1 MKHQKLRSV
10 ILCLLLAAALTV
22 SALAASPCV
31 VSIQG
36 GSTAKPGQSVTFNVE
51 ITGNPGFTNFDFGIE
66 YDRSVLTLDSIQTKQ
81 EHSLP
86 DGSAAESQY
95 LCGGMAVVNLQYI
108 DRENPSTLI
117 GYISAIHTQNVK
129 KDGTL
134 FTVTFTVKESA
145 AGGSTSIAIKPFTFA
160 DEQQNTI
167 SASYSPAVLTI
178 NAPQQTPSTTP
189 DQGQDSGQ
197 TSGSMT
203 DTASMDNFTFADAYP
218 GYSDVDESKWYG
230 TQKQGVVRQAVR
242 LGIMAGR
249 GHGRFAPDD
258 SITLAE
264 VVKMAAVTHSIYM
277 GDGYVFDQKQGDHW
291 WDTYLTYAVFSGILG
306 AKDFADLQQAAS
318 RAQMAYVFAHAL
330 PETELEALHTDVKI
344 PDVSDSAPYAA
355 EIRMLYQAGVLQG
368 RGTDGRFAPDSNISR
383 AEAAAIIARIALK
396 LRAVKET
403 EK

>member
-1 MKHQKLRSV
+1 MKHHKLRSV
-10 ILCLLLAAALTV
+10 ILCLLLAAVLTV

-36 GSTAKPGQSVTFNVE
+36 SSTAKPGQSVTFNVE

-81 EHSLP
+81 ELPLP
-86 DGSAAESQY
+86 DGSTAESPY

-108 DRENPSTLI
+108 DRENPSALI

-145 AGGSTSIAIKPFTFA
+145 AGGSTSVAIKPFTFA
-160 DEQQNTI
+160 EEQQNAI
-167 SASYSPAVLTI
+167 SASYLPAVLTI
-178 NAPQQTPSTTP
+178 DAPQQAPSTTP
-189 DQGQDSGQ
+189 DQGQGSGQ
-197 TSGSMT
+197 TSNSTTG
-203 DTASMDNFTFADAYP
+203 TASMDNFSLFSSYS

-249 GHGRFAPDD
+249 GHSRFAPDD

-306 AKDFADLQQAAS
+306 AQDFADLQQTAS

-330 PETELEALHTDVKI
+330 PEMELERLHSGVKI

-355 EIRMLYQAGVLQG
+355 EIRLLYQAGVLQG

-383 AEAAAIIARIALK
+383 AEAAAIIARVALK
-396 LRAVKET
+396 TARS
-403 EK
+403 

>member
-1 MKHQKLRSV
+1 MKHHKLRLV
-10 ILCLLLAAALTV
+10 ILCLLLAAVLTV

-36 GSTAKPGQSVTFNVE
+36 GSTVKLGQSVTLAVE

-81 EHSLP
+81 ELPLP
-86 DGSAAESQY
+86 DGSTAVSPY

-108 DRENPSTLI
+108 DRENPSALL
-117 GYISAIHTQNVK
+117 GYVSAIHTQNVK
-129 KDGTL
+129 RDGTL
-134 FTVTFTVKESA
+134 FTMTFTVKESA
-145 AGGSTSIAIKPFTFA
+145 AGGSTSIAIKPFAFA
-160 DEQQNTI
+160 DEQQNAL
-167 SASYSPAVLTI
+167 SASYSPATLTI
-178 NAPQQTPSTTP
+178 DAPQQTPSAGP
-189 DQGQDSGQ
+189 DQGQGSGQ
-197 TSGSMT
+197 TSNSKTGT
-203 DTASMDNFTFADAYP
+203 VSMDNFSLTDAYP

-230 TQKQGVVRQAVR
+230 TQKQGVVRQAVQ

-249 GHGRFAPDD
+249 GHSRFAPDD

-277 GDGYVFDQKQGDHW
+277 GDGYVFDQKQGEHW

-306 AKDFADLQQAAS
+306 AKDFADLQQTAS

-330 PETELEALHTDVKI
+330 PETELEALHTNVNI

-355 EIRMLYQAGVLQG
+355 EIRLLYQAGVLQG

-383 AEAAAIIARIALK
+383 AEAAAIIARVALK
-396 LRAVKET
+396 TARS
-403 EK
+403 

>member
-1 MKHQKLRSV
+1 MKHHKLRLV
-10 ILCLLLAAALTV
+10 ILCLLLAAVLTV

-36 GSTAKPGQSVTFNVE
+36 GSTAKPGQSITLAVE

-81 EHSLP
+81 ELALP
-86 DGSAAESQY
+86 DGSTAESPY

-108 DRENPSTLI
+108 DQENPSALL
-117 GYISAIHTQNVK
+117 GYVSAIHTQNVK

-134 FTVTFTVKESA
+134 FTMTFSVKESA
-145 AGGSTSIAIKPFTFA
+145 AGGSTSIAIKPFAFA
-160 DEQQNTI
+160 DEQQNAL
-167 SASYSPAVLTI
+167 SASYSPATLTI
-178 NAPQQTPSTTP
+178 DAPQQTPSAGP
-189 DQGQDSGQ
+189 DQGQGSGQ
-197 TSGSMT
+197 TSNSKT
-203 DTASMDNFTFADAYP
+203 SAVSMDNFSLTDAYP

-249 GHGRFAPDD
+249 GHSRFAPDD

-277 GDGYVFDQKQGDHW
+277 GDGYVFDQKQGEHW
-291 WDTYLTYAVFSGILG
+291 WDTYLTYAVFSGILS
-306 AKDFADLQQAAS
+306 AKDFADLQQTAS
-318 RAQMAYVFAHAL
+318 RAQMAHVFARAL
-330 PETELEALHTDVKI
+330 PETELEALHTNVNI

-355 EIRMLYQAGVLQG
+355 EIRLLYQAGVLQG

-383 AEAAAIIARIALK
+383 AEAAAIIARVALK
-396 LRAVKET
+396 TARS
-403 EK
+403 

>member
-1 MKHQKLRSV
+1 MKHHKLRSV
-10 ILCLLLAAALTV
+10 ILCLLLVAALTV
-22 SALAASPCV
+22 GAFAASPCV

-51 ITGNPGFTNFDFGIE
+51 IAGNPGFTNFDFGIE

-81 EHSLP
+81 ELALP
-86 DGSAAESQY
+86 DGSTAESPY

-108 DRENPSTLI
+108 DQENPSALL
-117 GYISAIHTQNVK
+117 GYVSAIHTQNVK

-134 FTVTFTVKESA
+134 FTMTFSVKESA
-145 AGGSTSIAIKPFTFA
+145 AGGSTRIAIKPFAFA
-160 DEQQNTI
+160 DEQQNAL
-167 SASYSPAVLTI
+167 SASYSPATLTI
-178 NAPQQTPSTTP
+178 DAPQQTPSAGP
-189 DQGQDSGQ
+189 NQGQGSGQ
-197 TSGSMT
+197 TSNSKTG
-203 DTASMDNFTFADAYP
+203 TASMDNFSLADAYP

-230 TQKQGVVRQAVR
+230 TQKQGVVRQAVQ

-249 GHGRFAPDD
+249 GHSRFAPDD

-264 VVKMAAVTHSIYM
+264 VVKMATVTHSIYM

-306 AKDFADLQQAAS
+306 AKDFADLQQTAS
-318 RAQMAYVFAHAL
+318 RAQMAYVFARAL

-344 PDVSDSAPYAA
+344 PDVSDGAPYAA
-355 EIRMLYQAGVLQG
+355 EIRLLYRAGVLQG

-383 AEAAAIIARIALK
+383 AEAAAIIARVALK
-396 LRAVKET
+396 TARS
-403 EK
+403 

>member
-1 MKHQKLRSV
+1 MKHHKLRLV
-10 ILCLLLAAALTV
+10 ILCLLLAAVLTV

-36 GSTAKPGQSVTFNVE
+36 GSTAKPGQSITLAVE

-81 EHSLP
+81 ELPLP
-86 DGSAAESQY
+86 DGSTAESPY

-108 DRENPSTLI
+108 DRENPSALL
-117 GYISAIHTQNVK
+117 GYVSAIHTQNVK
-129 KDGTL
+129 RDGTL
-134 FTVTFTVKESA
+134 FTMTFTVKESA
-145 AGGSTSIAIKPFTFA
+145 AGGSTSIAIKPFAFA
-160 DEQQNTI
+160 DEQQNAL
-167 SASYSPAVLTI
+167 SASYSPATLTI
-178 NAPQQTPSTTP
+178 DAPQQTPSAGP
-189 DQGQDSGQ
+189 DQGQGSGQ
-197 TSGSMT
+197 TSNSKT
-203 DTASMDNFTFADAYP
+203 SAVSMDNFSLTATYP

-249 GHGRFAPDD
+249 GHSRFAPDD

-277 GDGYVFDQKQGDHW
+277 GDGYVFDQKQGEHW
-291 WDTYLTYAVFSGILG
+291 WDTYLTYAVFSGILS
-306 AKDFADLQQAAS
+306 AKDFADLQQTAS
-318 RAQMAYVFAHAL
+318 RAQMAHVFARAL
-330 PETELEALHTDVKI
+330 PETELEALHTNVNI

-355 EIRMLYQAGVLQG
+355 EIRLLYQAGVLQG

-383 AEAAAIIARIALK
+383 AEAAAIIARVALK
-396 LRAVKET
+396 TARS
-403 EK
+403 

>member
-1 MKHQKLRSV
+1 MKHHKLRLV
-10 ILCLLLAAALTV
+10 ILCLLLAAVLTV

-36 GSTAKPGQSVTFNVE
+36 GSTVKPGQSVTLAVE

-81 EHSLP
+81 ELPLP
-86 DGSAAESQY
+86 DGSTAESPY

-108 DRENPSTLI
+108 DQENPSALL
-117 GYISAIHTQNVK
+117 GYVSAIHTQNVK

-134 FTVTFTVKESA
+134 FTMTFSVKESA
-145 AGGSTSIAIKPFTFA
+145 AGGSTSIAIKPFAFA
-160 DEQQNTI
+160 DEQQNAL
-167 SASYSPAVLTI
+167 SASYSPATLTI
-178 NAPQQTPSTTP
+178 DAPQQTPSAGP
-189 DQGQDSGQ
+189 DQGQGSGQ
-197 TSGSMT
+197 TSNSKTGT
-203 DTASMDNFTFADAYP
+203 TSMDNFLLADAYP

-230 TQKQGVVRQAVR
+230 TQKQGVVRQAVQ

-249 GHGRFAPDD
+249 GHSRFAPDD

-277 GDGYVFDQKQGDHW
+277 GDGYVFDQKQGEHW

-306 AKDFADLQQAAS
+306 AKDFADLQQTAS

-330 PETELEALHTDVKI
+330 PETELEALHTNVNI

-355 EIRMLYQAGVLQG
+355 EIRLLYQAGVLQG

-383 AEAAAIIARIALK
+383 AEAAAIIARVALK
-396 LRAVKET
+396 TARS
-403 EK
+403 

>member
-1 MKHQKLRSV
+1 MKHHKLRLV
-10 ILCLLLAAALTV
+10 ILCLLLAAVLTV

-36 GSTAKPGQSVTFNVE
+36 GSTAKPGQSITLAVE

-81 EHSLP
+81 ELPLP
-86 DGSAAESQY
+86 DGSTAESPY

-108 DRENPSTLI
+108 DRENPSALL
-117 GYISAIHTQNVK
+117 GYVSAIHTQNVK
-129 KDGTL
+129 RDGTL
-134 FTVTFTVKESA
+134 FTMTFTVKESA
-145 AGGSTSIAIKPFTFA
+145 AGGSTSIAIKPFAFA
-160 DEQQNTI
+160 DEQQNAL
-167 SASYSPAVLTI
+167 SASYSPATLTI
-178 NAPQQTPSTTP
+178 DAPQQTPSAGP
-189 DQGQDSGQ
+189 DQGQGSGQ
-197 TSGSMT
+197 TSNSKT
-203 DTASMDNFTFADAYP
+203 SAVSMDNFSLTDAYP

-249 GHGRFAPDD
+249 GHSRFAPDD

-277 GDGYVFDQKQGDHW
+277 GDGYVFDQKQGEHW
-291 WDTYLTYAVFSGILG
+291 WDTYLTYAVFSGILS
-306 AKDFADLQQAAS
+306 AKDFADLQQTAS
-318 RAQMAYVFAHAL
+318 RAQMAHVFARAL
-330 PETELEALHTDVKI
+330 PETELEALHTNVNI

-355 EIRMLYQAGVLQG
+355 EIRLLYQAGVLQG

-383 AEAAAIIARIALK
+383 AEAAAIIARVALK
-396 LRAVKET
+396 NARS
-403 EK
+403 

>member
-1 MKHQKLRSV
+1 MKHHKLRLV
-10 ILCLLLAAALTV
+10 ILCLLLAAVLTV

-36 GSTAKPGQSVTFNVE
+36 GSTVKPGQSVTLAVE

-81 EHSLP
+81 ELPLP
-86 DGSAAESQY
+86 DGSTAESPY
-95 LCGGMAVVNLQYI
+95 LCGGMAVVNLQHI
-108 DRENPSTLI
+108 DQENPSALL
-117 GYISAIHTQNVK
+117 GYVSAIHTQNVK

-134 FTVTFTVKESA
+134 FTMTFTVKESA
-145 AGGSTSIAIKPFTFA
+145 AGGSTSIAIKPFAFA
-160 DEQQNTI
+160 DEQQNAL
-167 SASYSPAVLTI
+167 SASYSPATLTI
-178 NAPQQTPSTTP
+178 DAPQQTPSVGP
-189 DQGQDSGQ
+189 DQGQGSGQ
-197 TSGSMT
+197 TSNSKTG
-203 DTASMDNFTFADAYP
+203 TASMDNFSLTSAYP
-218 GYSDVDESKWYG
+218 GYSDVNESKWYG
-230 TQKQGVVRQAVR
+230 TQKQGVVRQAVQ

-249 GHGRFAPDD
+249 GHSRFAPDD

-277 GDGYVFDQKQGDHW
+277 GDGYVFDQKQGEHW

-306 AKDFADLQQAAS
+306 AKDFADLQQTAS

-330 PETELEALHTDVKI
+330 PETELEALHTNVNI

-355 EIRMLYQAGVLQG
+355 EIRLLYQAGVLQG

-396 LRAVKET
+396 TARS
-403 EK
+403 

>member
-1 MKHQKLRSV
+1 MKHHKLRLV
-10 ILCLLLAAALTV
+10 ILCLLLAAVLTV

-36 GSTAKPGQSVTFNVE
+36 GSTAKPGQSITLAVE

-81 EHSLP
+81 ELPLP
-86 DGSAAESQY
+86 DGSTAESPY

-108 DRENPSTLI
+108 DRENPSALL
-117 GYISAIHTQNVK
+117 GYVSAIHTQNVK
-129 KDGTL
+129 RDGTL
-134 FTVTFTVKESA
+134 FTMTFTVKESA
-145 AGGSTSIAIKPFTFA
+145 AGGSTSIAIKPFAFA
-160 DEQQNTI
+160 DEQQNAL
-167 SASYSPAVLTI
+167 SASYSPATLTI
-178 NAPQQTPSTTP
+178 DAPQQTPSAGP
-189 DQGQDSGQ
+189 DQGQGSGQ
-197 TSGSMT
+197 TSNSKT
-203 DTASMDNFTFADAYP
+203 SAVSMDNFSLTAAYP

-249 GHGRFAPDD
+249 GHSRFAPDD

-277 GDGYVFDQKQGDHW
+277 GDGYVFDQKQGEHW
-291 WDTYLTYAVFSGILG
+291 WDTYLTYAVFSGILS
-306 AKDFADLQQAAS
+306 AKDFADLQQTAS
-318 RAQMAYVFAHAL
+318 RAQMAHVFARAL
-330 PETELEALHTDVKI
+330 PETELEALHTNVNI

-355 EIRMLYQAGVLQG
+355 EIRLLYQAGVLQG

-383 AEAAAIIARIALK
+383 AEAAAIIARVALK
-396 LRAVKET
+396 TARS
-403 EK
+403 

>member
-1 MKHQKLRSV
+1 MKHHKLKSV
-10 ILCLLLAAALTV
+10 ILCLLLVAALTV
-22 SALAASPCV
+22 GAFAASPCV

-36 GSTAKPGQSVTFNVE
+36 DSTAKPGQSVTFNVK
-51 ITGNPGFTNFDFGIE
+51 IAGNPGFTNFDFGIE

-81 EHSLP
+81 ELALP
-86 DGSAAESQY
+86 DGSTAESPY

-108 DRENPSTLI
+108 DQENPSALL
-117 GYISAIHTQNVK
+117 GYVSAIHTQNVK

-134 FTVTFTVKESA
+134 FTMTFTVKKSA
-145 AGGSTSIAIKPFTFA
+145 AGGSTSIAIKPFAFA
-160 DEQQNTI
+160 DEQQNAL
-167 SASYSPAVLTI
+167 SASYSPATLTI
-178 NAPQQTPSTTP
+178 DAPQQTPSAGP
-189 DQGQDSGQ
+189 DQGQGSGQ
-197 TSGSMT
+197 TSNSKTGT
-203 DTASMDNFTFADAYP
+203 TSMDNFSLADAYP

-230 TQKQGVVRQAVR
+230 TQKQGVVRQAVQ

-277 GDGYVFDQKQGDHW
+277 GDGYVFDQKQGEHW

-306 AKDFADLQQAAS
+306 AKDFADLQQTAS
-318 RAQMAYVFAHAL
+318 RAQMAYVFARAL

-344 PDVSDSAPYAA
+344 PDVSDGAPYAA
-355 EIRMLYQAGVLQG
+355 EIRLLYRAGVLQG

-383 AEAAAIIARIALK
+383 AEAAAIIARVALK
-396 LRAVKET
+396 TARS
-403 EK
+403 

>member
-1 MKHQKLRSV
+1 MKHHKLRSV
-10 ILCLLLAAALTV
+10 ILCLLLAAVLTV

-36 GSTAKPGQSVTFNVE
+36 SSTAKPGQSVTFNVE

-81 EHSLP
+81 ELSLP
-86 DGSAAESQY
+86 DGSAAESPY

-134 FTVTFTVKESA
+134 FTVTFMVKESA
-145 AGGSTSIAIKPFTFA
+145 AGGSTSIAIKPF
-160 DEQQNTI
+160 
-167 SASYSPAVLTI
+167 SASYSPATLTI
-178 NAPQQTPSTTP
+178 DAPQQTPSAGL
-189 DQGQDSGQ
+189 DQGQGSGQ
-197 TSGSMT
+197 ASNSKTGT
-203 DTASMDNFTFADAYP
+203 TSMDNFSLADAYP

-230 TQKQGVVRQAVR
+230 TQKQGVVRQAVQ

-249 GHGRFAPDD
+249 GHSRFAPDD

-344 PDVSDSAPYAA
+344 PDVSDTAPYAA
-355 EIRMLYQAGVLQG
+355 EIRLLYQAGVLQG

-383 AEAAAIIARIALK
+383 AEAAAIIARVALK
-396 LRAVKET
+396 TARS
-403 EK
+403 

>member
-1 MKHQKLRSV
+1 MKHHKLKSV
-10 ILCLLLAAALTV
+10 ILCLLLVAALTV
-22 SALAASPCV
+22 GAFAASPCV

-36 GSTAKPGQSVTFNVE
+36 DSTAKPGQSVTFNVE
-51 ITGNPGFTNFDFGIE
+51 IAGNPGFTNFDFGIE

-81 EHSLP
+81 ELALP
-86 DGSAAESQY
+86 DGSTAESPY

-108 DRENPSTLI
+108 DQENPSALL
-117 GYISAIHTQNVK
+117 GYVSAIHTQNVK

-134 FTVTFTVKESA
+134 FTMTFSVKESA
-145 AGGSTSIAIKPFTFA
+145 AGGSTSIAIKPFAFA
-160 DEQQNTI
+160 DEQQNAL
-167 SASYSPAVLTI
+167 SASYSPATLTI
-178 NAPQQTPSTTP
+178 DAPQQTPSAGP
-189 DQGQDSGQ
+189 DQGQGSGQ
-197 TSGSMT
+197 TSNSKTGT
-203 DTASMDNFTFADAYP
+203 TSMDNFLLADAYP

-230 TQKQGVVRQAVR
+230 TQKQGVVRQAVQ

-249 GHGRFAPDD
+249 GHSRFAPDD

-306 AKDFADLQQAAS
+306 AKDFADLQQTAS

-344 PDVSDSAPYAA
+344 PDVSDGAPYAA
-355 EIRMLYQAGVLQG
+355 EIRLLYRAGVLQG

-396 LRAVKET
+396 TARS
-403 EK
+403 

>member
-1 MKHQKLRSV
+1 MKHHKLRLV
-10 ILCLLLAAALTV
+10 ILCLLLVAVLTV

-36 GSTAKPGQSVTFNVE
+36 GSTAKPGQSITLAVE

-81 EHSLP
+81 ELPLP
-86 DGSAAESQY
+86 DGSTAESPY

-108 DRENPSTLI
+108 DRENPSALL
-117 GYISAIHTQNVK
+117 GYVSAIHTQNVK
-129 KDGTL
+129 RDGTL
-134 FTVTFTVKESA
+134 FTMTFTVKESA
-145 AGGSTSIAIKPFTFA
+145 AGGSTSIAIKPFAFA
-160 DEQQNTI
+160 DEQQNAL
-167 SASYSPAVLTI
+167 SASYSPATLTI
-178 NAPQQTPSTTP
+178 DAPQQTPSAGP
-189 DQGQDSGQ
+189 DQGQGSGQ
-197 TSGSMT
+197 TSNSKT
-203 DTASMDNFTFADAYP
+203 SAVSMDNFSLTDAYP

-249 GHGRFAPDD
+249 GHSRFAPDD

-277 GDGYVFDQKQGDHW
+277 GDGYVFDQKQGEHW
-291 WDTYLTYAVFSGILG
+291 WDTYLTYAVFSGILS
-306 AKDFADLQQAAS
+306 AKDFADLQQTAS
-318 RAQMAYVFAHAL
+318 RAQMAHVFARAL
-330 PETELEALHTDVKI
+330 PETELEALHTNVNI

-355 EIRMLYQAGVLQG
+355 EIRLLYQAGVLQG

-383 AEAAAIIARIALK
+383 AEAAAIIARVALK
-396 LRAVKET
+396 TARS
-403 EK
+403 

>member
-1 MKHQKLRSV
+1 MKHHKLRSV
-10 ILCLLLAAALTV
+10 ILCLLLVAALTV
-22 SALAASPCV
+22 GAFAASPCV

-36 GSTAKPGQSVTFNVE
+36 SSTAKPGQSVTFNVE
-51 ITGNPGFTNFDFGIE
+51 IAGNPGFTNFDFGIE

-81 EHSLP
+81 ELALP
-86 DGSAAESQY
+86 DGSTAESPY

-108 DRENPSTLI
+108 DQENPSALL
-117 GYISAIHTQNVK
+117 GYVSAIHTQNVK

-134 FTVTFTVKESA
+134 FTMTFSVKESA

-160 DEQQNTI
+160 EEQQNAL
-167 SASYSPAVLTI
+167 SASYSPATLTI
-178 NAPQQTPSTTP
+178 DAPQQTPSAGP
-189 DQGQDSGQ
+189 DQGQGSGQ
-197 TSGSMT
+197 TSNSKTGT
-203 DTASMDNFTFADAYP
+203 TSMDNFLLADAYP

-230 TQKQGVVRQAVR
+230 TQKQGVVRQAVQ

-249 GHGRFAPDD
+249 GHSCFAPDD

-306 AKDFADLQQAAS
+306 AKDFADLQQTAS

-344 PDVSDSAPYAA
+344 PDVSDGAPYAA
-355 EIRMLYQAGVLQG
+355 EIRLLYRAGVLQG

-396 LRAVKET
+396 TARS
-403 EK
+403 

>member
-1 MKHQKLRSV
+1 MKHHKLRLV
-10 ILCLLLAAALTV
+10 ILCLLLAAVLTV

-36 GSTAKPGQSVTFNVE
+36 GSTAKPGQSVTLDVE

-81 EHSLP
+81 ALSLP
-86 DGSAAESQY
+86 DGSAAESPY
-95 LCGGMAVVNLQYI
+95 LCGGMAVANVQYI
-108 DRENPSTLI
+108 DQENPSALL
-117 GYISAIHTQNVK
+117 GYVSAIHTQNVK

-134 FTVTFTVKESA
+134 FTMTFTVKESA
-145 AGGSTSIAIKPFTFA
+145 AGGSTSIAIKPFAFA
-160 DEQQNTI
+160 DEQQNAI
-167 SASYSPAVLTI
+167 SASYSPATLTI
-178 NAPQQTPSTTP
+178 DAPQQTPSAGP
-189 DQGQDSGQ
+189 NQGQGSDQ
-197 TSGSMT
+197 TSNSKTG
-203 DTASMDNFTFADAYP
+203 TASMDNFSLTDAYP

-230 TQKQGVVRQAVR
+230 TQKQGVVRQAVQ

-249 GHGRFAPDD
+249 GHSRFAPDD

-277 GDGYVFDQKQGDHW
+277 GDGYVFDQKQGEHW

-306 AKDFADLQQAAS
+306 AKDFADLQQTAS

-330 PETELEALHTDVKI
+330 PETELEALHTNVNI

-355 EIRMLYQAGVLQG
+355 EIRLLYQAGVLQG

-383 AEAAAIIARIALK
+383 AEAAAIIARVALK
-396 LRAVKET
+396 TARS
-403 EK
+403 

>member
-1 MKHQKLRSV
+1 MYKRQ
-10 ILCLLLAAALTV
+10 
-22 SALAASPCV
+22 
-31 VSIQG
+31 
-36 GSTAKPGQSVTFNVE
+36 
-51 ITGNPGFTNFDFGIE
+51 IE

-81 EHSLP
+81 ELSLP
-86 DGSAAESQY
+86 DGSAAESPY

-108 DRENPSTLI
+108 DRENPSALI

-145 AGGSTSIAIKPFTFA
+145 AGGSTSVAIKPFTFA
-160 DEQQNTI
+160 EEQQNAI
-167 SASYSPAVLTI
+167 SASYLPAVLTI
-178 NAPQQTPSTTP
+178 DAPQQAPSTTP
-189 DQGQDSGQ
+189 DQGQGSGQ
-197 TSGSMT
+197 TSNSTTG
-203 DTASMDNFTFADAYP
+203 TASMDNFSLFSSYS

-230 TQKQGVVRQAVR
+230 TQKQGVVRQAVQ

-306 AKDFADLQQAAS
+306 AQDFADLQQTAS

-330 PETELEALHTDVKI
+330 PEMELERLHSGVKI

-355 EIRMLYQAGVLQG
+355 EIRLLYQAGVLQG
-368 RGTDGRFAPDSNISR
+368 RGTDGRFAPDSNISCLLYTSPSPR
-383 AEAAAIIARIALK
+383 D
-396 LRAVKET
+396 
-403 EK
+403 

>member
-1 MKHQKLRSV
+1 MKHHKLRLV
-10 ILCLLLAAALTV
+10 ILCLLLAAVLTV

-36 GSTAKPGQSVTFNVE
+36 GSTAKPGQSITLAVE

-81 EHSLP
+81 ELPLP
-86 DGSAAESQY
+86 DGSTAESPY

-108 DRENPSTLI
+108 DRENPSALL
-117 GYISAIHTQNVK
+117 GYVSAIHTQNVK
-129 KDGTL
+129 RDGTL
-134 FTVTFTVKESA
+134 FTMTFTVKESA
-145 AGGSTSIAIKPFTFA
+145 AGGSTSIAIKPFAFA
-160 DEQQNTI
+160 DEQQNAL
-167 SASYSPAVLTI
+167 SASYSPATLTI
-178 NAPQQTPSTTP
+178 DAPQQTPSAGP
-189 DQGQDSGQ
+189 DQRQGSGQ
-197 TSGSMT
+197 TSNSKT
-203 DTASMDNFTFADAYP
+203 SAVSMDNFSLTDAYP

-249 GHGRFAPDD
+249 GHSRFAPDD

-277 GDGYVFDQKQGDHW
+277 GDGYVFDQKQGEHW
-291 WDTYLTYAVFSGILG
+291 WDTYLTYAVFSGILS
-306 AKDFADLQQAAS
+306 AKDFADLQQTAS
-318 RAQMAYVFAHAL
+318 RAQMAHVFARAL
-330 PETELEALHTDVKI
+330 PETELEALHTNVNI

-355 EIRMLYQAGVLQG
+355 EIRLLYQAGVLQG

-383 AEAAAIIARIALK
+383 AEAAAIIARVALK
-396 LRAVKET
+396 TARS
-403 EK
+403 